1 MPDQPSPN
9 PTPPRPAP
17 VVPVV
22 LEDAFVRLEPLAAA
36 HRPAL
41 LAAGAD
47 PRVWAVVPLPPGGLP
62 AYLDAA
68 YAAAA
73 PDVHVPFAVVD
84 KAAGAVVGMTRLF
97 DVRPSDAGL
106 EIGYTWYAPSAWGG
120 SVNPAAKRLLLAHA
134 FGLGYERVQLKTD
147 LRNARSQAAMTKLGA
162 VREGVLRR
170 NMRIADG
177 RLRDTVYFSILAEEW
192 PAVRDRLDA
201 RLAGFVPAVG

>member
-1 MPDQPSPN
+1 MSDRPRPS
-9 PTPPRPAP
+9 RPAP
-17 VVPVV
+17 VVPTV
-22 LEDAFVRLEPLAAA
+22 LEDGFVRLEPLAEA

-47 PRVWAVVPLPPGGLP
+47 PRVWAVVPLPPGGLS

-73 PDVHVPFAVVD
+73 PDAHVPFAVVD
-84 KAAGAVVGMTRLF
+84 KATGAVVGMTRLF
-97 DVRPSDAGL
+97 DIRPADAGL

-120 SVNPAAKRLLLAHA
+120 PVNPAAKRLLLGHA

-147 LRNARSQAAMTKLGA
+147 LRNTRSQAAMAKLGA

-177 RLRDTVYFSILAEEW
+177 RIRDTVYFSILAEEW
-192 PAVRDRLDA
+192 PAVRERLDA
-201 RLAGFVPAVG
+201 RLAGFAAAAG

>member
-1 MPDQPSPN
+1 MPDQPAPGG
-9 PTPPRPAP
+9 TAPRPAP
-17 VVPVV
+17 VAPVT
-22 LEDAFVRLEPLAAA
+22 LEDAFVRLEPLAEA

-97 DVRPSDAGL
+97 DIRPADAGL
-106 EIGYTWYAPSAWGG
+106 KIGYTWYAPAAWGG
-120 SVNPAAKRLLLAHA
+120 AVNPAAKRLLLGHA
-134 FGLGYERVQLKTD
+134 FGLGYQRVQLKTD
-147 LRNARSQAAMTKLGA
+147 LRNSRSQAAMAKLGA

-177 RLRDTVYFSILAEEW
+177 RIRDTVYFSILAEEW

-201 RLAGFVPAVG
+201 RLAAFAAPAG